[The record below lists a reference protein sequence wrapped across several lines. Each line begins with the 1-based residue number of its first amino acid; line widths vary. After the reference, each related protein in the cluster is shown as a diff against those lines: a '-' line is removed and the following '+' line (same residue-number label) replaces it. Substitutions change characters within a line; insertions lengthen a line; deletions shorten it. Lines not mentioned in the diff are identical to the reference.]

1 MSVCS
6 PTDSLPAPVVDALV
20 SPIEK
25 PQANLFFHPQDY
37 RLIEAA
43 ADARGLRVDEFIELA
58 AYLCAKEII
67 VKGNDELIPVNRNG
81 TRGLGSR

>member
-6 PTDSLPAPVVDALV
+6 PTDSLPGPVLDDPV
-20 SPIEK
+20 SSIEK
-25 PQANLFFHPQDY
+25 LRPNFCFHPQDY

-43 ADARGLRVDEFIELA
+43 AHARGLRIDEFIELA

-67 VKGNDELIPVNRNG
+67 VKGNDELIPENHNCAR
-81 TRGLGSR
+81 RLGSR

>member
-1 MSVCS
+1 MSVCP
-6 PTDSLPAPVVDALV
+6 PTDSLAAPVVDSRV

-43 ADARGLRVDEFIELA
+43 ADARGLRVDAFIELA
-58 AYLCAKEII
+58 AYLCAREII
-67 VKGNDELIPVNRNG
+67 VKGNDELIPENRHV
-81 TRGLGSR
+81 TRSLGPR